1 MPLHSKTIKL
11 MTWGLRGANV
21 CPDDVDLALSCLRI
35 EDPQRRRDLCQ
46 HPGLHDE
53 ILANVYLHSQFAPLL
68 AEVKRWVA
76 RLPSSET
83 EHTVGVFCRAGR
95 HRSVAVAWLLCQFFV
110 SLGARARL
118 AHLERDAGRWS
129 HLCQGCR
136 SCAEGTPTKQRLAR
150 EVLALYESL

>member
-1 MPLHSKTIKL
+1 MPLRSKTIKL

-21 CPDDVDLALSCLRI
+21 CADDVDLALSCLRI
-35 EDPQRRRDLCQ
+35 EDPQRRRDLGQ

-68 AEVKRWVA
+68 AG
-76 RLPSSET
+76 SET

-118 AHLERDAGRWS
+118 AHLEPHAWQLVSLVPGRQVVLKAHRPSAAG
-129 HLCQGCR
+129 
-136 SCAEGTPTKQRLAR
+136 QRGR
-150 EVLALYESL
+150 EVLALYKSL